1 MTEPWLDADLRVR
14 GRPVRLS
21 ATRPCLAVSGPSGAG
36 KSTLLRALAGIERGV
51 EGRLDVFG
59 ERWTG
64 AADPSAAR
72 SYPRAGSARPPWLRG
87 VGWVPQDALLFPH
100 LTARGN
106 LLYAGGAL
114 DPEVVEWLGIAALLD
129 RPSPL
134 LSGGERQRVA
144 IGRALH
150 ASPRLLLLDEPFS
163 ALDRRLR
170 SQVSVALAAWCR
182 ARDVRC
188 VLVTHADADADPFDA
203 ERWTCEDG
211 AFRPG

>member
-1 MTEPWLDADLRVR
+1 MTDAWLDADLRVR
-14 GRPVRLS
+14 GRTVRLT
-21 ATRPCLAVSGPSGAG
+21 ATRPCLAISGPSGAG

-51 EGRLDVFG
+51 VGRLDVFG

-64 AADPSAAR
+64 DHSSSAV
-72 SYPRAGSARPPWLRG
+72 RPPWLRG

-106 LLYAGGAL
+106 LVYAGGEL
-114 DPEVVEWLGIAALLD
+114 DTEVVEWLGIAPLLD

-170 SQVSVALAAWCR
+170 SQVSAALAEWCR
-182 ARDVRC
+182 AREVRC
-188 VLVTHADADADPFDA
+188 VLVTHTETDADPFDA
-203 ERWTCEDG
+203 ERWTCEEG
-211 AFRPG
+211 AFRPC